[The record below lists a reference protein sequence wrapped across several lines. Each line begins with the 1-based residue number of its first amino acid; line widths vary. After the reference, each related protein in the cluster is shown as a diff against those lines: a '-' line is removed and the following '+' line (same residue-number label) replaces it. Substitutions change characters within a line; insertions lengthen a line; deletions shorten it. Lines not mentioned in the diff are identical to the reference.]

1 MRIHDD
7 AGSLVD
13 KTGQGEL
20 VVGLYSLP
28 IPLKV
33 GVDSQW
39 LQALELMF
47 QIG

>member
-1 MRIHDD
+1 
-7 AGSLVD
+7 
-13 KTGQGEL
+13 
-20 VVGLYSLP
+20 LP